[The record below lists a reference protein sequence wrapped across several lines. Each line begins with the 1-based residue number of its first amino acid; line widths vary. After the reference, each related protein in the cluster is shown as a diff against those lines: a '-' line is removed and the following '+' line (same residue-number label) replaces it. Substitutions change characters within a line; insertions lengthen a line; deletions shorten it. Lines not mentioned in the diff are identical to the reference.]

1 MLASQPGSAAA
12 KTKGYHYPAGKAAAY
27 RDRAEHGVRGQHI
40 GGWPSVE
47 HRRTLQEGEHLGAF
61 AVWPAVDENASGTI
75 ESTNDE
81 GKAPAAPV
89 RLTFTDG
96 PLGVKWTIPPS
107 SEIPFR

>member
-12 KTKGYHYPAGKAAAY
+12 RTRDYHYPAGRAAAY
-27 RDRAEHGVRGQHI
+27 RDRAEHGIRGQHI

-47 HRRTLQEGEHLGAF
+47 QRRTLQEGEHLGAF
-61 AVWPAVDENASGTI
+61 TTWPAVDEDASGTV
-75 ESTNDE
+75 ESAEDH
-81 GKAPAAPV
+81 GQVPATAV

-96 PLGVKWTIPPS
+96 PLGVKWTVPPS